1 MRLVGGFGTPCD
13 SIHTGTVEIFHAGE
27 WGGICVEAASL
38 RIPVDLLA
46 ADTICRQLGF
56 PHGNV
61 VSSVIPGPTP
71 LFLDTYY
78 GPLDDL
84 VESEASGR
92 VWLNGLQCFGN
103 EGNVLDC
110 RLDPP
115 EFLTDI
121 EECHRDMFRG
131 TVFGDA
137 TTRLEVACRQ
147 FPVEGAEEAIVTP
160 GAGAIR
166 KAKGRH

>member
-38 RIPVDLLA
+38 RVPVDLLA
-46 ADTICRQLGF
+46 AGTICRQLGF

-71 LFLDTYY
+71 LYLDSYN

-103 EGNVLDC
+103 ERRVLDC
-110 RLDPP
+110 SLRPRG
-115 EFLTDI
+115 FLTDTA
-121 EECHRDMFRG
+121 ECLRG
-131 TVFGDA
+131 LGVGA
-137 TTRLEVACRQ
+137 TFDSATARLELACRK
-147 FPVEGAEEAIVTP
+147 FPVEEAEEGIVTR
-160 GAGAIR
+160 GAGAIQ
-166 KAKGRH
+166 KA